1 MKKFILAFF
10 LGVLFFTSASAQ
22 SEQQEVVMMKMLELK
37 TALIQKDSVSL
48 SKFLADD
55 VSYGHSNGGVQT
67 KAQLIRDVVSGV
79 QDYKTIEPSNLNIRV
94 YENTAVVTMQS
105 KSNMIFQGKPL
116 DLSMNVLL
124 VWVKKNNDWKL
135 IARQSV
141 KNN

>member
-10 LGVLFFTSASAQ
+10 LSVLFFTSASAQ

-48 SKFLADD
+48 SKLLADD
-55 VSYGHSNGGVQT
+55 VSYGHSNGWLQG
-67 KAQLIRDVVSGV
+67 KADLIRDVVSGV